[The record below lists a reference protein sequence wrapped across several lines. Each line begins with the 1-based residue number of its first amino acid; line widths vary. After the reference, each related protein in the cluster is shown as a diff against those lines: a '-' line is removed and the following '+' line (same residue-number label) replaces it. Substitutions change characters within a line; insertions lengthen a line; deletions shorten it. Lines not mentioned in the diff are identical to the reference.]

1 MKVLQYISELLLQHD
16 CVIVPGFGG
25 FIATHVPAHIQPV
38 INNFSP
44 PKKDILFNS
53 ALIHNDGLLADY
65 IAQKEKIS
73 FAEALNMIE
82 SFVEQCLQEIKH
94 HGKIEMLHVGTIYRD
109 DNNFYKFQQDA
120 EQNMLLSSY
129 GLNTFISPA
138 IQREGY
144 EKRIEKALS
153 GRKIHHANRQST
165 GVWAKVAMISVPAA
179 AIFVWGFINLGPLK
193 EASDNYSNI
202 ASIFSGNSKKSVVT
216 ARQENKINYLI
227 PDVYENTLDIEH
239 SKSIFK
245 SEQKTLYPV
254 FTDFIAEA
262 SLLVISPSSIPADT
276 EPAIETPA
284 APAMPCKFYIIGSC
298 NRVKDLA
305 ENYKSRLINRG
316 YANAN
321 ILEPKG
327 KGLYKV
333 YIDCFDTEEAANEG
347 LSAIQ
352 TNENPDAWLLKM

>member
-53 ALIHNDGLLADY
+53 ALKHNDGLLADY

-73 FAEALNMIE
+73 FAEALDMIE
-82 SFVEQCLQEIKH
+82 SFVEQSLQELKH
-94 HGKIEMLHVGTIYRD
+94 HGRIEMLHVGTIYRD
-109 DNNFYKFQQDA
+109 DNNFYTFQQDA
-120 EQNMLLSSY
+120 EQNMLLSSF

-144 EKRIEKALS
+144 EKRVEKVLA
-153 GRKIHHANRQST
+153 GRKIPQADRQST

-202 ASIFSGNSKKSVVT
+202 ASIFSGNSNKSTAT
-216 ARQENKINYLI
+216 ARQVNKTNYI
-227 PDVYENTLDIEH
+227 IADVYENTLDVEH

-245 SEQKTLYPV
+245 PEQKTLYPV
-254 FTDFIAEA
+254 FTDFVSEA
-262 SLLVISPSSIPADT
+262 SLLVVSKSTISSDT
-276 EPAIETPA
+276 EPAIDTPD
-284 APAMPCKFYIIGSC
+284 APAMLCKFYIIGSC

-305 ENYKSRLINRG
+305 ENYKTRLISKG

-327 KGLYKV
+327 NGLYKV
-333 YIDCFDTEEAANEG
+333 YIDCYDSEEAANEG

>member
-53 ALIHNDGLLADY
+53 ALKHNDGLLADY
-65 IAQKEKIS
+65 IAQKENIS
-73 FAEALNMIE
+73 FAAALGMIE
-82 SFVEQCLQEIKH
+82 IFVEQSLQQLKYQ
-94 HGKIEMLHVGTIYRD
+94 GKLDILHVGTIFRD
-109 DNNFYKFQQDA
+109 ANNFYNFQQDA
-120 EQNMLLSSY
+120 EQNMLLSSF

-144 EKRIEKALS
+144 EKRIEKALT
-153 GRKIHHANRQST
+153 GKKIPHDNSKST

-179 AIFVWGFINLGPLK
+179 AIFVWGFINLGPIS
-193 EASDNYSNI
+193 EASDNYANI
-202 ASIFSGNSKKSVVT
+202 TSIFSGNSKKIAIAVK
-216 ARQENKINYLI
+216 QENKINYLI

-245 SEQKTLYPV
+245 PEQKTLYPV
-254 FTDFIAEA
+254 FTDFISEE
-262 SLLVISPSSIPADT
+262 SPLVVSSAAVLPGT
-276 EPAIETPA
+276 EPAITTPA
-284 APAMPCKFYIIGSC
+284 APVAPCKFFIIGSC

-305 ENYKSRLINRG
+305 ENYKARLISKG

-321 ILEPKG
+321 ILEPTG
-327 KGLYKV
+327 NGLYKV
-333 YIDCFDTEEAANEG
+333 YIDCFDTEAAANER

-352 TNENPDAWLLKM
+352 SNENPDAWLLKI